1 MVRASA
7 FEFSINNYKV
17 RVAYSKNIE
26 ISMQLFIRYFVIIV
40 AIVSLF
46 LFLFHHKA
54 NNLPLRYIVCSPQYW
69 ANELDEGFEGFD
81 NVTGAP
87 HGQYI
92 IPNYIHFLRYGNK
105 LKQVNFIDAVNI
117 LAAFKNQNP
126 DKIIFHTNQDTFTGK
141 FWRYL
146 LSLPGFNDT
155 IQFEYIEPIDSIFG
169 RKMHSRYR
177 DWHSSDILRIDVL
190 RKFGGIF
197 IDNDVYVVKRLDR
210 FRRFEMVLEITDE
223 EKFGTMTLL
232 AHKDARFLRLW
243 LNEYKE
249 YYPHLWYYNAGKK
262 AKLKVLDV
270 RPELVHDAKGKFGVE
285 DLRTELYLQK
295 WTRWKDK
302 YTIHTLIRHLHDRN
316 DLRYN
321 NLNLT
326 YPVIF
331 TQNNILKYNVTI
343 QDMIL
348 DCCKELVFLE

>member
-1 MVRASA
+1 
-7 FEFSINNYKV
+7 
-17 RVAYSKNIE
+17 
-26 ISMQLFIRYFVIIV
+26 
-40 AIVSLF
+40 
-46 LFLFHHKA
+46 
-54 NNLPLRYIVCSPQYW
+54 
-69 ANELDEGFEGFD
+69 
-81 NVTGAP
+81 
-87 HGQYI
+87 
-92 IPNYIHFLRYGNK
+92 
-105 LKQVNFIDAVNI
+105 
-117 LAAFKNQNP
+117 
-126 DKIIFHTNQDTFTGK
+126 
-141 FWRYL
+141 
-146 LSLPGFNDT
+146 
-155 IQFEYIEPIDSIFG
+155 
-169 RKMHSRYR
+169 MHSRYR

-331 TQNNILKYNVTI
+331 HSEQYFEI
-343 QDMIL
+343 
-348 DCCKELVFLE
+348 